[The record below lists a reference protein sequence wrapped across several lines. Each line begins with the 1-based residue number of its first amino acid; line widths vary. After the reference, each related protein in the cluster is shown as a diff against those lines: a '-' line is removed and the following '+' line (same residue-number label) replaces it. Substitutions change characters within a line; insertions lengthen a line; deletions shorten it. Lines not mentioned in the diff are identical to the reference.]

1 MGAEPARPFT
11 KNVKL
16 HVVRSIGLLENTNK
30 FLKTCVYIT
39 NPVFIKLAANSA
51 NTTLGTTDFNL
62 EFRERTD
69 FEPAGPTC
77 RHESE
82 SMGFQNGLKVFAM
95 ITHVAAVCNQ

>member
-1 MGAEPARPFT
+1 
-11 KNVKL
+11 VKVTSRIL
-16 HVVRSIGLLENTNK
+16 NGND
-30 FLKTCVYIT
+30 
-39 NPVFIKLAANSA
+39 PVFIKLAANSA

-82 SMGFQNGLKVFAM
+82 SMGFQNWLKVFAM